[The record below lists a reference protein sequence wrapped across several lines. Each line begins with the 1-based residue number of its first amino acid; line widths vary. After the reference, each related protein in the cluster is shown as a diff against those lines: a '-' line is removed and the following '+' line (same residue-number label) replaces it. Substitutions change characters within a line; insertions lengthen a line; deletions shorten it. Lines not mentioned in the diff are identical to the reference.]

1 MGCSNY
7 FDNIQW
13 YGFFILWKPR
23 EATNAIS
30 ADRLDVEGETVGM
43 SRYIPNST
51 ITEIR

>member
-23 EATNAIS
+23 DATNVIS
-30 ADRLDVEGETVGM
+30 ADDLMLKAKQLG
-43 SRYIPNST
+43 
-51 ITEIR
+51 